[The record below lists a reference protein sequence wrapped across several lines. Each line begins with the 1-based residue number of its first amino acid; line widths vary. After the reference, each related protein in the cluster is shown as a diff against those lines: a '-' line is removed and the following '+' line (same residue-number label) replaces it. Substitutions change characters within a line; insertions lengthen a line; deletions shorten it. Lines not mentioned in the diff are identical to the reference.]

1 MKTSKYIQTLS
12 LILFLAFHLI
22 TTNVFAQNEDFG
34 WRLGAGVGMMS
45 YYGDLSNNNIGKAFK
60 NHYQFDKDMDLSY
73 SVFIERRLTDGI
85 GLQLS
90 GSRGYISESDR
101 NRSETDPLFHRAL
114 NFRSEI
120 NEGNLSFI
128 FKSDNDKILG
138 DKAFIAPY
146 LMLGAGVTH
155 FKVFGD
161 LKDGGDNYYN
171 YSQAVVNDGIYE
183 TNITNIGSEKTDEY
197 STIVPHVNAGIGL
210 RLRFS
215 SYFSLHVQTDLRYV
229 FSDYLDDVSNP
240 NFRTSYNNE
249 TQAFA
254 GQPNPQYIGNRG
266 KDNNLNDIYA
276 ISSASLR
283 ISFGQKKETFL
294 PPVFYAQSELDKGTE
309 TIQLMPTELKVGA
322 ETIVVYDTIKV
333 IEKGYAATYDDSG
346 VGQSKALLDSLQQV
360 QLDNQ
365 QLSAQLSQAQADFSQ
380 LQQSLM
386 DAQNS
391 QDTALLAQQGVLLN
405 RMDSLQKSVTNLY
418 IVSAGTDQKVAPQ
431 DSTATDAKYTAELKQ
446 LRSEIDRLRAE
457 QLANKRPSLS
467 PTATPTTTVN
477 QPLANMPAVTPMTP
491 DKTAKSSTSQADNK
505 NYKNL
510 QEDMEGLK
518 TQIAML
524 TNAVNAQTLALS
536 KQSVIMPPVAQPQV
550 IIQQP
555 ATGGGANPQL
565 ENTLN
570 AINNQLYLLNSR
582 ITSLEQRPPAT
593 TVVTSPAATTPPVI
607 IQQPDNGTDQSL
619 LNTIEDLRRQLQ
631 VLNNK
636 VNELDKKPDA
646 TLPAPIT
653 PTIVITPLPTN
664 TTAPV
669 SSLPTTTTRPEVTA
683 AYKAEVDRVGSATI
697 FFDVNS
703 AVIKDT
709 ELTKLER
716 VVDIIRRFPEA
727 RITING
733 YTDSTGSA
741 EYNLKLSEKR
751 ANAVLDRL
759 LNGYRVNPAQVILN
773 GFGNANAMPGA
784 SSYDRRVDLQWVK

>member
-12 LILFLAFHLI
+12 LILLI
-22 TTNVFAQNEDFG
+22 VFQLVSTNVFAQNEEFG

-45 YYGDLSNNNIGKAFK
+45 YYGDLSNNSIGKAFK

-73 SVFIERRLTDGI
+73 SVFIERRLTPGI

-90 GSRGYISESDR
+90 GSKGYLSESDR

-138 DKAFIAPY
+138 NKAFIAPY
-146 LMLGAGVTH
+146 LMLGAGVTQ

-161 LKDGGDNYYN
+161 LKNGEDTFYD
-171 YSQAVVNDGIYE
+171 YSQAVVNDGTYE
-183 TNITNIGSEKTDEY
+183 TNITNIGSEKTDSY
-197 STIVPHVNAGIGL
+197 PTIVPHVNAGIGL
-210 RLRFS
+210 RIRFLS
-215 SYFSLHVQTDLRYV
+215 HFSLHVQTDLRYV

-240 NFRTSYNNE
+240 GFRTSYNNE

-254 GQPNPQYIGNRG
+254 GQPNPQYTGKRG
-266 KDNNLNDIYA
+266 RDNNLNDIYA

-294 PPVFYAQSELDKGTE
+294 PPVFYAQSEIDKGTE

-333 IEKGYAATYDDSG
+333 VEKGYTATYDDSG
-346 VGQSKALLDSLQQV
+346 VGEAKALLDSLQQV
-360 QLDNQ
+360 QLNNQ
-365 QLSAQLSQAQADFSQ
+365 QLSAQLKQAQADFSQ

-386 DAQNS
+386 EAQNS

-418 IVSAGTDQKVAPQ
+418 IVSAGTDQKAAPQ

-446 LRSEIDRLRAE
+446 LRGEIDRLRAE
-457 QLANKRPSLS
+457 QLADKRPSLT
-467 PTATPTTTVN
+467 PTATPTTTVK
-477 QPLANMPAVTPMTP
+477 QPLSNMPAVTPMTT
-491 DKTAKSSTSQADNK
+491 DKTAKTSASQTDNK
-505 NYKNL
+505 NYQNL
-510 QEDMEGLK
+510 QTDMEGLK
-518 TQIAML
+518 AQIALL

-536 KQSVIMPPVAQPQV
+536 KQSVMMPPVAQPQV

-555 ATGGGANPQL
+555 ATGGGTNTQL
-565 ENTLN
+565 ESSLS

-582 ITSLEQRPPAT
+582 ITALEQRPPTT
-593 TVVTSPAATTPPVI
+593 TVVTSPPSTPQSVI
-607 IQQPDNGTDQSL
+607 VQQPVSGTDQAL

-631 VLNNK
+631 TLNNK
-636 VNELDKKPDA
+636 VSELDKKRD
-646 TLPAPIT
+646 APIPATIPPATVVT
-653 PTIVITPLPTN
+653 PPPTN

-669 SSLPTTTTRPEVTA
+669 TNLPATNTRPEVTA
-683 AYKAEVDRVGSATI
+683 AYKAEVDKVGSATI

-703 AVIKDT
+703 AVIKDS

-733 YTDSTGSA
+733 YTDSTGSP

-759 LNGYRVNPAQVILN
+759 INGYRVNPTQVILN
-773 GFGNANAMPGA
+773 GFGDANAMPGA